1 MDPEMKFYEYAYRL
15 DEADSPSELL
25 RTFGKLTVELF
36 RLQYKGKVK
45 LSKRL
50 SSQLLKLLY
59 DRRDVKED
67 LRRLASILEE
77 LKEEAL
83 STKDSS
89 TGWFLQFAAVALQR
103 GLAKFIRYNSV
114 VVRA

>member
-1 MDPEMKFYEYAYRL
+1 MDPEMRFYEYAYRL
-15 DEADSPSELL
+15 DEVDSPSELL

-67 LRRLASILEE
+67 LRRLTSVLEE

-89 TGWFLQFAAVALQR
+89 TGWFLQFAAVSLQR
-103 GLAKFIRYNSV
+103 GLAKFIKYNSV
-114 VVRA
+114 VVNA